1 MTSAPTPWPPS
12 LCPGHMAGLQTMRS
26 SLTFPHCPKPPS
38 LVEASL
44 PGQGAHQQIR
54 VGGGGGNN
62 GGGLDQTGFPAQVS
76 PLNPPEP
83 EPSLSP
89 LSHRSVGGRPQ
100 TPLLPTPP
108 PGFTPPPPATASTL
122 SLKREEHNPGK
133 RSKKEQGKG
142 SQVLSVPEPTL
153 LPPPAANPPAPT
165 PTP

>member
-1 MTSAPTPWPPS
+1 
-12 LCPGHMAGLQTMRS
+12 MRS

-108 PGFTPPPPATASTL
+108 PGFTPPPQLQPQLFLSRGRSTTL
-122 SLKREEHNPGK
+122 
-133 RSKKEQGKG
+133 GKG
-142 SQVLSVPEPTL
+142 ARKSKGKGVRC
-153 LPPPAANPPAPT
+153 
-165 PTP
+165 

>member
-1 MTSAPTPWPPS
+1 
-12 LCPGHMAGLQTMRS
+12 MRS

-108 PGFTPPPPATASTL
+108 PGFYPPPPSY
-122 SLKREEHNPGK
+122 SLNSFSQEGGAQPWE
-133 RSKKEQGKG
+133 KEQERARERESGAKC
-142 SQVLSVPEPTL
+142 P
-153 LPPPAANPPAPT
+153 
-165 PTP
+165 